1 MGNYGKKIWGW
12 MMYDWAA
19 QPYNTLLI
27 TFIFAPYF
35 TSTVVGDPVAGQSM
49 WGVMTAMVGL
59 TLAVMGPISG
69 AIADTTGPRKPWLVF
84 FSVLYVVGAFG
95 LWWAVP
101 GMDNVT
107 AILILFGIGMLG
119 MELSQVFVN
128 SMLPDMGETKDLG
141 RIGGNAW
148 ALGYVGGLIL
158 LFVMLLLLAEN
169 DEGKTLL
176 GNSPLFGLDAET
188 RQGTRSVGPLTALWY
203 IVFMIPFFLWVPDT
217 KKKATTSGAITRAF
231 SELWATLKRLPENL
245 SFASYLV
252 SSMFYRDALLGVYA
266 FGGIYASGVLEW
278 SIVQIGIFGIISG
291 VAAAVF
297 TYLGGFADKAYGPKW
312 VITVSVLTLIVV
324 CILIIGT
331 SREQFFGV
339 ALAETSSFPDKLF
352 LICGAAIGAAGGALQ
367 SASRTM
373 LVLQA
378 DEDRMTEAFGLYAL
392 AGRATAWMAPSL
404 IALVTY
410 LTQNQRLGISPVVV
424 LFLIGLCLLFWVETD
439 KE

>member
-1 MGNYGKKIWGW
+1 MGNYGKKVWGW

-35 TSTVVGDPVAGQSM
+35 TSAVVGDPVAGQSM
-49 WGVMTAMVGL
+49 WGIMLAIVGI
-59 TLAVMGPISG
+59 TLAFMGPVSG
-69 AIADTTGPRKPWLVF
+69 AIADTTGPRKPWVLL
-84 FSVLYVVGAFG
+84 FSVFYVVGALA

-101 GMDNVT
+101 GMNSVT
-107 AILILFGIGMLG
+107 GILIMFGLGMLG
-119 MELSQVFVN
+119 MEMSQVFVN

-148 ALGYVGGLIL
+148 ALGYVGGLLL
-158 LFVMLLLLAEN
+158 LFIMLLFLAEN
-169 DEGKTLL
+169 EEGKTLL
-176 GNSPLFGLDAET
+176 GNSPLFGLDAEA
-188 RQGTRSVGPLTALWY
+188 RQGTRSVGPVTALWY
-203 IVFMIPFFLWVPDT
+203 IIFMIPFFAWVPDT
-217 KKKATTSGAITRAF
+217 KKVTKVSGAISKAF
-231 SELWATLKRLPENL
+231 RELGATIKRLPENV

-252 SSMFYRDALLGVYA
+252 SSMFYRDALLGLYG
-266 FGGIYASGVLEW
+266 FGGIYASGVLGW
-278 SIVQIGIFGIISG
+278 SLTSIGIFGIISG
-291 VAAAVF
+291 IFAAIF
-297 TYLGGFADKAYGPKW
+297 TYIGGFADKAYGPKW
-312 VITVSVLTLIVV
+312 VITVSVLVLIVV

-331 SREQFFGV
+331 SRDQFFGV
-339 ALAETSSFPDKLF
+339 VLSDTSTFPDKLF
-352 LICGAAIGAAGGALQ
+352 FVCGAAIGAAGGALQ

-439 KE
+439 KD

>member
-1 MGNYGKKIWGW
+1 MGNYSKKIWGW

-49 WGVMTAMVGL
+49 WGVMTAIVGL
-59 TLAVMGPISG
+59 TLAFMGPISG
-69 AIADTTGPRKPWLVF
+69 AIADTTGPRKPWLIF
-84 FSVLYVVGAFG
+84 FSVFYVVGAFA

-101 GMDNVT
+101 GMDSVIG
-107 AILILFGIGMLG
+107 ILIMFGIGMLG
-119 MELSQVFVN
+119 MEMSQVFVN
-128 SMLPDMGETKDLG
+128 SMLPDMGETEDLG

-148 ALGYVGGLIL
+148 ALGYVGGLLL
-158 LFVMLLLLAEN
+158 LFVMLLFLAEN
-169 DEGKTLL
+169 GEGKTLL
-176 GNSPLFGLDAET
+176 GIDPLFGLDAET

-217 KKKATTSGAITRAF
+217 KKKATTSGAISRAF
-231 SELWATLKRLPENL
+231 RELWATIKRLPENL

-291 VAAAVF
+291 VAAAIF

-312 VITVSVLTLIVV
+312 VITVSVLVLILV

-331 SREQFFGV
+331 SREQFFGI
-339 ALAETSSFPDKLF
+339 ALSSDSSLPDKLF
-352 LICGAAIGAAGGALQ
+352 LVCGAGIGAAGGALQ

-378 DEDRMTEAFGLYAL
+378 DKDRMTEAFGLYAL

>member
-1 MGNYGKKIWGW
+1 MGNYGKKVWGW

-35 TSTVVGDPVAGQSM
+35 TSAVVGDPVAGQSM
-49 WGVMTAMVGL
+49 WGVMTALVGV
-59 TLAVMGPISG
+59 TLAVLGPTFG
-69 AIADTTGPRKPWLVF
+69 AIADTTGPRKPWLLL
-84 FSVLYVVGAFG
+84 FSILYIIGALG

-101 GMDNVT
+101 GMSSVT
-107 AILILFGIGMLG
+107 GILILFAIGMLG

-128 SMLPDMGETKDLG
+128 AMLPDMGAREDLG
-141 RIGGNAW
+141 RISGNGW

-158 LFVMLLLLAEN
+158 LFLMLLFLAEN

-176 GNSPLFGLDAET
+176 GNAPLFGLDPET
-188 RQGTRSVGPLTALWY
+188 RQGTRSVGPITALWF

-217 KKKATTSGAITRAF
+217 KKKIKQAGAIGTAF
-231 SELWATLKRLPENL
+231 KDLWATIKRLPDNV
-245 SFASYLV
+245 SFASYLL

-266 FGGIYASGVLEW
+266 FGGIYASGVLGW
-278 SIVQIGIFGIISG
+278 SVVQIGIFGIISG
-291 VAAAVF
+291 IAAAVF
-297 TYLGGFADKAYGPKW
+297 TYLGGFADKAYGPKR
-312 VITVSVLTLIVV
+312 VIAVSVLVLIIV
-324 CILIIGT
+324 CVLIIGT

-339 ALAETSSFPDKLF
+339 VLSEDSTLPDRLF
-352 LICGAAIGAAGGALQ
+352 LICGAALGAAGGTLQ

-424 LFLIGLCLLFWVETD
+424 LFLIGLCLLFWVRTD